1 MLDAS
6 ESPILGLV
14 GPPGTGKTSVARSIA
29 EALNKKYVRIC
40 LGGVHDEAEIRGH
53 RRTYIGAMPG
63 RIVDGIR
70 QAGVKNPL
78 MVLDEIDKVS
88 ADYKGDTFSALLEV
102 LDSEQNSK
110 FRDHYVEI
118 PMDLSEVMFICT
130 ANDLSTVP
138 RPLLDRMEIIEVS
151 GYTENEKYHIATE
164 HLMQKQMKKHGLD
177 ESRFQISEKAMQKII
192 HEYTRE
198 SGVRA
203 LERRIAS
210 LCRKADREILEKNR
224 KKGQITERN
233 LEKYLEKASM
243 RPI

>member
-1 MLDAS
+1 
-6 ESPILGLV
+6 
-14 GPPGTGKTSVARSIA
+14 
-29 EALNKKYVRIC
+29 
-40 LGGVHDEAEIRGH
+40 
-53 RRTYIGAMPG
+53 MPG

-177 ESRFQISEKAMQKII
+177 ESRFQISEKAMPED
-192 HEYTRE
+192 H
-198 SGVRA
+198 
-203 LERRIAS
+203 
-210 LCRKADREILEKNR
+210 
-224 KKGQITERN
+224 
-233 LEKYLEKASM
+233 
-243 RPI
+243 P

>member
-1 MLDAS
+1 
-6 ESPILGLV
+6 
-14 GPPGTGKTSVARSIA
+14 
-29 EALNKKYVRIC
+29 
-40 LGGVHDEAEIRGH
+40 
-53 RRTYIGAMPG
+53 
-63 RIVDGIR
+63 
-70 QAGVKNPL
+70 
-78 MVLDEIDKVS
+78 
-88 ADYKGDTFSALLEV
+88 
-102 LDSEQNSK
+102 
-110 FRDHYVEI
+110 
-118 PMDLSEVMFICT
+118 MDLSEVMFICT

-210 LCRKADREILEKNR
+210 LCRKADREE
-224 KKGQITERN
+224 G
-233 LEKYLEKASM
+233 SDH
-243 RPI
+243 